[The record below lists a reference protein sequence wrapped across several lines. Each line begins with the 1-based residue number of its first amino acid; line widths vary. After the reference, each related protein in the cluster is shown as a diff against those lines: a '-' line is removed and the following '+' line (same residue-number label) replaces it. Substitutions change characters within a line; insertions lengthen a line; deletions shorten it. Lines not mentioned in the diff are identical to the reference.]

1 MNNTIIH
8 TANEISI
15 QRLLLKYLSDAP
27 QYAAATYSG
36 TTIFVEP
43 SRHRT
48 GVPKD
53 AVCARY
59 MITHLEEEWSIVV
72 RAVWQDGHLFAP
84 AATHT
89 RIEDYT
95 DLRARYGTD
104 EQGVATAVNAWL
116 CRQDDL

>member
-1 MNNTIIH
+1 MKRTIIH
-8 TANEISI
+8 DANEISI
-15 QRLLLKYLSDAP
+15 QRLLSKYLSEAP
-27 QYAAATYSG
+27 RYATAKYSG
-36 TTIFVEP
+36 TKIFIEP

-48 GVPKD
+48 GIPKD

-72 RAVWQDGHLFAP
+72 RAVWHDGQLFAP

-104 EQGVATAVNAWL
+104 EQGVATVVNAWL
-116 CRQDDL
+116 RRQDDL